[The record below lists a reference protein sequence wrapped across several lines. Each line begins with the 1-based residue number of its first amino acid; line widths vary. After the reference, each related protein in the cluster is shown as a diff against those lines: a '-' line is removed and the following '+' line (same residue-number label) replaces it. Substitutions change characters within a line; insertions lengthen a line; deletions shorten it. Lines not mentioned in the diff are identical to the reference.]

1 MRAQGRVPAAG
12 AVPARLRG
20 QAQPAS
26 DRLFRQS
33 FRARPT
39 ASRLRGRRGGGLFS
53 AFRRGAQ
60 RSAPQRSAR
69 DSDPARPPARP
80 PSRLLVCPPPGGEVF
95 LDLPCLFCLP
105 EDVNNAQRG
114 LSSLRLE
121 RSAPTRAPL
130 SGWISRSNA
139 LSGRGHGCAVDT
151 GWCVGRDPHRP
162 PRDPRLVFFFALN
175 TCPGCYVGQRL
186 SGSSSSAETR

>member
-20 QAQPAS
+20 QTQPAS

-33 FRARPT
+33 FVLVRQRAGCGKGRT
-39 ASRLRGRRGGGLFS
+39 WTLLRASGLRRIPARS
-53 AFRRGAQ
+53 AAQ
-60 RSAPQRSAR
+60 RTAAQRSAR
-69 DSDPARPPARP
+69 DSDPARPPAFP
-80 PSRLLVCPPPGGEVF
+80 APGLSSSGGEVF

-114 LSSLRLE
+114 LSSLHLE
-121 RSAPTRAPL
+121 RLAPTRAPL

-139 LSGRGHGCAVDT
+139 LSGRGHGCTVDT

-162 PRDPRLVFFFALN
+162 PRDPRLVFSL
-175 TCPGCYVGQRL
+175 P
-186 SGSSSSAETR
+186 